1 VDRVKLTGEKIILI
15 NILIIII
22 LVIIVILASVMLI
35 PFHIVLNLNN
45 KGLEYDGFF
54 KLTWLRIK
62 ILKREIPPKEEEE
75 KEVKKEIEKKP
86 KKEWTLDRII
96 KTLNLFIESMP
107 YFENIFFAFIRSITI
122 ERFNMN
128 LKLGMDSPV
137 DTAEMA
143 GFFWSVLPTVNLIPK
158 VSIHMQP
165 VFMKSTFEGEI
176 DFELKI
182 RLLWI
187 VVESLKAI
195 IKKPVRNLINEVR
208 A

>member
-1 VDRVKLTGEKIILI
+1 
-15 NILIIII
+15 
-22 LVIIVILASVMLI
+22 MLI
-35 PFHIVLNLNN
+35 PFHFILNLGN
-45 KGLEYDGFF
+45 KGLDYNGFF
-54 KLTWLRIK
+54 KITWLKIK
-62 ILKREIPPKEEEE
+62 ILKREIPSKEEEQKEEKKVE
-75 KEVKKEIEKKP
+75 KEVEKKP

-128 LKLGMDSPV
+128 LTLGMDSPV
-137 DTAEMA
+137 DTAAMA
-143 GFFWSVLPTVNLIPK
+143 GLFWSVLPVVNLIPK
-158 VSIHMQP
+158 VSIRMQP